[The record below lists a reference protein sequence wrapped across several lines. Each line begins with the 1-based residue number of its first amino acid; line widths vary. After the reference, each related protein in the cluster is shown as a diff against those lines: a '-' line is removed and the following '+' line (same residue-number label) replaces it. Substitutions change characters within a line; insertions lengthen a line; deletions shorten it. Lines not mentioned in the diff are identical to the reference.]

1 MCERK
6 CPDRAIQMKKG
17 RYKMKKNKN
26 TGGKLK
32 EQNYNKQGKSW
43 KEGLLLLIPVMVL
56 LVIAYTY
63 ILQHAYTQTA
73 LKTEIERDISSADAV
88 HKLVNDRL
96 GRKDFTEIRSKADE
110 NKEIYQNIS
119 TYLNEIRTL
128 NSTRYIYTATRNE
141 EGKLIYVVDGLN
153 PEAGD
158 IRHPGDY
165 IEDEMIP
172 YIEKALSGEIVYS
185 QDIVDTTWG
194 PIFTACYPVTAN
206 DKSKEIIGAFCI
218 EMDMQAA
225 YGMVEKTKK
234 SSMLLGSGAV
244 CVLLILCIC
253 FYFVLKK
260 QKENEQEQRC
270 MLQKAAE
277 QADSA
282 NKAKS
287 TFLFNMSHDIRTPMN
302 AIIGYSELAKKHLKE
317 PDVLKDHLE
326 KILQCGQKMLNLI
339 DNILELA
346 RIENNKATLE
356 ETIVDVSKNFD
367 LCMDM
372 FRETTE
378 EKHQTLT
385 VSKNIQY
392 PYLYMDDSRVSEIT
406 INILSN
412 AVKYTGEGGI
422 IRCCLNQYPGEKEAW
437 SILEITIADNGVG
450 MSEEFQKHIFESF
463 SQERSSSDSGVEGS
477 GLGMGIVK
485 KLVDLMDGSIT
496 VQSKPGEGS
505 TFKVRIPLRIATEE
519 ERNPKR
525 TDIQPDFERIK
536 GKRILLTEDNNLNA
550 EIAMELLSET
560 GFIIERAENGVD
572 CIEMLNNAED
582 NYYSII
588 LMDIQMPIMNGYEA
602 TKRIRSLKDER
613 KSQIPIIAMTANAF
627 EEDKKRA
634 LASGMNE
641 HVAKP
646 IDMNILLP
654 TIMKYV

>member
-1 MCERK
+1 
-6 CPDRAIQMKKG
+6 MKKD
-17 RYKMKKNKN
+17 KN
-26 TGGKLK
+26 TGKKLK
-32 EQNYNKQGKSW
+32 EKNHNKQEKSW
-43 KEGLLLLIPVMVL
+43 EGGLLLLVPVLIL
-56 LVIAYTY
+56 LVIVYTY
-63 ILQHAYTQTA
+63 ILQRSYTQTA

-96 GRKDFTEIRSKADE
+96 GRKDFTEIRSKSDE
-110 NKEIYQNIS
+110 NKELYQNIS

-141 EGKLIYVVDGLN
+141 EGRLIYVVDGLS

-172 YIEKALSGEIVYS
+172 YIEKALSGEKVYS

-194 PIFTACYPVTAN
+194 PIFTACYPVTTN

-218 EMDMQAA
+218 EMDMQSA
-225 YGMVEKTKK
+225 YGMVEKTNK
-234 SSMLLGSGAV
+234 SSVLLGAGAI
-244 CVLLILCIC
+244 CVLLLLCIC
-253 FYFVLKK
+253 FYREFKK
-260 QKENEQEQRC
+260 QKEKEQEQRNI
-270 MLQKAAE
+270 LQKAAE

-302 AIIGYSELAKKHLKE
+302 AIIGYAELSEKHLKE

-356 ETIVDVSKNFD
+356 EAIVDVSKSFD
-367 LCMDM
+367 LCIDM

-385 VSKNIQY
+385 VHKNISY

-412 AVKYTGEGGI
+412 AVKYTGEGGSI
-422 IRCCLNQYPGEKEAW
+422 SCCLNQYPGEKKDW
-437 SILEITIADNGVG
+437 SMLEITIADNGIG

-505 TFKVRIPLRIATEE
+505 TFKVTIPLRIATEE
-519 ERNPKR
+519 ERKPKR
-525 TDIQPDFERIK
+525 TEIQPDMERIK
-536 GKRILLTEDNNLNA
+536 GKRILLTEDNDLNA
-550 EIAMELLSET
+550 EIAMELLSEK
-560 GFIIERAENGVD
+560 GFLIERAENGVD
-572 CIEMLNNAED
+572 CIEMLNKAES

-602 TKRIRSLKDER
+602 TKRIRSLKDKR

-627 EEDKKRA
+627 EEDKKMA
-634 LASGMNE
+634 LASGMNGYI
-641 HVAKP
+641 AKP

-654 TIMKYV
+654 TIMEYV

>member
-1 MCERK
+1 MNK
-6 CPDRAIQMKKG
+6 ITAKK
-17 RYKMKKNKN
+17 
-26 TGGKLK
+26 
-32 EQNYNKQGKSW
+32 W
-43 KEGLLLLIPVMVL
+43 KEKKHNKYGRSWEGGWLLLILVMVL

-63 ILQHAYTQTA
+63 ILQRSYTQTA
-73 LKTEIERDISSADAV
+73 LKTEIERDINSADAV

-96 GRKDFTEIRSKADE
+96 SRKDFIEIRSKADE
-110 NKEIYQNIS
+110 NKELYQSIS
-119 TYLNEIRTL
+119 SYLNEIRTM

-141 EGKLIYVVDGLN
+141 EGKLIYVVDGLD

-172 YIEKALSGEIVYS
+172 YIEKALAGETVYS

-194 PIFTACYPVTAN
+194 PIFTACYPVNAN
-206 DKSKEIIGAFCI
+206 DKSNEIIGAFCI
-218 EMDMQAA
+218 EMDMQSA
-225 YGMVEKTKK
+225 YGMVEKTNKL
-234 SSMLLGSGAV
+234 SVLLGAGAIG
-244 CVLLILCIC
+244 VLLVLCVC
-253 FYFVLKK
+253 FYFVLQKE
-260 QKENEQEQRC
+260 KENEREQRC
-270 MLQKAAE
+270 LLQKAAE
-277 QADSA
+277 QADAA

-317 PDVLKDHLE
+317 PDVLRDHLD

-367 LCMDM
+367 LCIDM
-372 FRETTE
+372 FQETTE

-385 VSKNIQY
+385 ISKNIQY
-392 PYLYMDDSRVSEIT
+392 PYLYMDDSRVSEII

-412 AVKYTGEGGI
+412 AVKYTGEGGGI
-422 IRCCLNQYPGEKEAW
+422 NCCLNQYPGENEDW
-437 SILEITIADNGVG
+437 SMLEITIADNGIG

-485 KLVDLMDGSIT
+485 KLVDLMEGSIT
-496 VQSKPGEGS
+496 VQSRPGEGS
-505 TFKVRIPLRIATEE
+505 TFQVTIPLRIATEK

-525 TDIQPDFERIK
+525 TDIQPDLERIK
-536 GKRILLTEDNNLNA
+536 GKRILLTEDNDLNA

-560 GFIIERAENGVD
+560 GFMIERAENGVD
-572 CIEMLNNAED
+572 CIEMLNKAEN

-588 LMDIQMPIMNGYEA
+588 LMDIQMPVMNGYEA
-602 TKRIRSLKDER
+602 AKRIRSLKNER
-613 KSQIPIIAMTANAF
+613 KSRIPIIAMTANAF
-627 EEDKKRA
+627 EEDKKMA

-641 HVAKP
+641 HIAKP

-654 TIMKYV
+654 TIMKYI

>member
-1 MCERK
+1 
-6 CPDRAIQMKKG
+6 MKKD
-17 RYKMKKNKN
+17 KS
-26 TGGKLK
+26 TGKRLK
-32 EQNYNKQGKSW
+32 EQDHDKQIKRW
-43 KEGLLLLIPVMVL
+43 EGGWLLLIPVMIL

-63 ILQHAYTQTA
+63 ILQRSYTQTA

-88 HKLVNDRL
+88 HKLVNHRL

-110 NKEIYQNIS
+110 SKELYRNIS

-141 EGKLIYVVDGLN
+141 KGKLIYVVDGLD
-153 PEAGD
+153 PKAGD

-172 YIEKALSGEIVYS
+172 YIKKALSGKKVYS

-206 DKSKEIIGAFCI
+206 DRSNEIIGAFCI
-218 EMDMQAA
+218 EMDMQSA
-225 YGMVEKTKK
+225 YGMVEKTNRA
-234 SSMLLGSGAV
+234 SVLLGIGAI
-244 CVLLILCIC
+244 CVLLLLCIC
-253 FYFVLKK
+253 FYFVFKK
-260 QKENEQEQRC
+260 QKKKEQEQRR
-270 MLQKAAE
+270 MLQEAAK

-317 PDVLKDHLE
+317 PDVLRDHLE

-346 RIENNKATLE
+346 RIENNKTTLE
-356 ETIVDVSKNFD
+356 ETIVDVSKNLD
-367 LCMDM
+367 VCVDM
-372 FRETTE
+372 FREATE

-385 VSKNIQY
+385 VRRNIRY
-392 PYLYMDDSRVSEIT
+392 PYLYMDDSRVSEII

-412 AVKYTGEGGI
+412 AVKYTGEGGMI
-422 IRCCLNQYPGEKEAW
+422 SCFLNQYPGEKEDW
-437 SILEITIADNGVG
+437 SMLKITITDNGIG

-477 GLGMGIVK
+477 GLGMGIVR
-485 KLVDLMDGSIT
+485 KLVDLMDGNIT
-496 VQSKPGEGS
+496 VQSRPGEGS
-505 TFKVRIPLRIATEE
+505 TFKVTLPLRIATEE
-519 ERNPKR
+519 ERTPKR
-525 TDIQPDFERIK
+525 TAIQPDIERIK
-536 GKRILLTEDNNLNA
+536 GKRILLTEDNDLNA

-572 CIEMLNNAED
+572 CIEMLNKAEND
-582 NYYSII
+582 YYSII
-588 LMDIQMPIMNGYEA
+588 LMDIQMPVMNG
-602 TKRIRSLKDER
+602 
-613 KSQIPIIAMTANAF
+613 
-627 EEDKKRA
+627 
-634 LASGMNE
+634 
-641 HVAKP
+641 
-646 IDMNILLP
+646 
-654 TIMKYV
+654 

>member
-1 MCERK
+1 
-6 CPDRAIQMKKG
+6 
-17 RYKMKKNKN
+17 MKKNNN
-26 TGGKLK
+26 TKK
-32 EQNYNKQGKSW
+32 QNRKKQVKSW
-43 KEGLLLLIPVMVL
+43 EEGLLLLILVMIL
-56 LVIAYTY
+56 LIIAYTY
-63 ILQHAYTQTA
+63 ILQRSYTQTA
-73 LKTEIERDISSADAV
+73 LQTEIERDINSADAV

-96 GRKDFTEIRSKADE
+96 SRKDFTEIRSKADE
-110 NKEIYQNIS
+110 NKELYQNIS

-141 EGKLIYVVDGLN
+141 EGKLIYVVDGLD
-153 PEAGD
+153 PKAGD

-172 YIEKALSGEIVYS
+172 YIEKALSGETVYS

-194 PIFTACYPVTAN
+194 PIFTACYPVTVN
-206 DKSKEIIGAFCI
+206 DKSKEIVGAFCI
-218 EMDMQAA
+218 EMDMQSA
-225 YGMVEKTKK
+225 YGMVEKTNK
-234 SSMLLGSGAV
+234 SSVLLGIGAV
-244 CVLLILCIC
+244 CILLMLCVC
-253 FYFVLKK
+253 FYFYFKK
-260 QKENEQEQRC
+260 QKENEQEQRL

-302 AIIGYSELAKKHLKE
+302 AIIGYSELAKKHLTE

-326 KILQCGQKMLNLI
+326 KILLCGQKMLNLI

-346 RIENNKATLE
+346 RIENNTSTLE
-356 ETIVDVSKNFD
+356 ETIVDVSENFD
-367 LCMDM
+367 LCIDM

-378 EKHQTLT
+378 EQHQIL
-385 VSKNIQY
+385 VVNKNIQY
-392 PYLYMDDSRVSEIT
+392 PYLYMDDSRVSEII

-412 AVKYTGEGGI
+412 AVKYTGEGGT
-422 IRCCLNQYPGEKEAW
+422 IRCILNQYPDKKEDW
-437 SILEITIADNGVG
+437 SILEITIADNGIG

-485 KLVDLMDGSIT
+485 KLVDLMEGSIT
-496 VQSKPGEGS
+496 VKSKPGEGS
-505 TFKVRIPLRIATEE
+505 AFKVRIPLRIATEE
-519 ERNPKR
+519 ERNPRR
-525 TDIQPDFERIK
+525 TDIQPDIEKVK
-536 GKRILLTEDNNLNA
+536 GKRILLAEDNDLNA
-550 EIAMELLSET
+550 EIAIELLSET
-560 GFIIERAENGVD
+560 GFVIERAENGVD
-572 CIEMLNNAED
+572 CIEMLNNAEQ
-582 NYYSII
+582 NYYSLI

-602 TKRIRSLKDER
+602 TKRIRSLKDKN

-627 EEDKKRA
+627 EEDKKMA
-634 LASGMNE
+634 LASGMND

-654 TIMKYV
+654 TIMKYI